1 MCIRGTPCKVLHLF
15 RRYTHKKKDTHT
27 HTVGPASSRG
37 FVSSVDELGFRT
49 TCCDKAWRA
58 MLRQDVNPV
67 WKSSKRCATSGRK
80 SCCAFRTINPP
91 TPADSRGSA
100 SEKQLHAASRTRS
113 KCQSADARVNM
124 ISKFMFSKFKKG
136 KEKQSS
142 CTSKEQASKKQKKKK
157 KIKQLHAAS
166 RTRSKCQST
175 VAKART

>member
-1 MCIRGTPCKVLHLF
+1 MSIPIDITDDTLASSLVPVQCASVAPPAKFYV
-15 RRYTHKKKDTHT
+15 YSDVTHTKKQHT

-37 FVSSVDELGFRT
+37 FVSSVDELGLRT

-113 KCQSADARVNM
+113 KCQSADARATM

-136 KEKQSS
+136 KGESN
-142 CTSKEQASKKQKKKK
+142 QA
-157 KIKQLHAAS
+157 ARARS
-166 RTRSKCQST
+166 RQ
-175 VAKART
+175 ARNRRRRR